1 MAIWPF
7 NKKKLDQSMLPD
19 EVSEYYKE
27 EKVRTGRPAWL
38 SGLLTVLVAAFLA
51 VVLFFG
57 GRWIYQSIFGNDDSS
72 ETATTSE
79 EKDQSEQTQSENQN
93 QDDLTGPTDNAGP
106 TQDDSNDTDN
116 DGGEVDQTPSSG
128 AELETTP
135 STGATEIPNTG
146 PGPGGLQ

>member
-19 EVSEYYKE
+19 EVSEYYKD
-27 EKVRTGRPAWL
+27 EKVRTGRPAWV
-38 SGLLTVLVAAFLA
+38 SGLLTVLFTALLA

-57 GRWIYQSIFGNDDSS
+57 GRWIYQSIFGNNDESK

-79 EKDQSEQTQSENQN
+79 EKDETKGTQSDN
-93 QDDLTGPTDNAGP
+93 QDDLTDPSDNTGP
-106 TQDDSNDTDN
+106 TQDDSNVTDSD
-116 DGGEVDQTPSSG
+116 DGEADQTPSSG
-128 AELETTP
+128 AEPETTP